1 MQSLQMRILE
11 LLQEHFHPALNAAYL
26 FARCSVSF
34 KKLPHKFGLSLHYL
48 WGWAVRCYGSRRQR
62 KMEDFAF
69 VERRVPDLGAPLQ
82 RLIFPEFFFPHFTSH
97 TNAGRQCCQPR
108 LDEASNEANTPF
120 SLRGFYR
127 CMVVQ
132 MSRHTPSHWKLI

>member
-1 MQSLQMRILE
+1 MRVLE

-34 KKLPHKFGLSLHYL
+34 KKLPHKFGLS

-82 RLIFPEFFFPHFTSH
+82 RLIFPRCFQSSFFLISPPTQMLADS
-97 TNAGRQCCQPR
+97 
-108 LDEASNEANTPF
+108 
-120 SLRGFYR
+120 
-127 CMVVQ
+127 VV
-132 MSRHTPSHWKLI
+132 SPD